1 MHKIFNSIN
10 EIIGNTPMLKTN
22 NLKQK
27 LSLKADIFAKCEFY
41 NPLFSIKDRAGLRII
56 ENALSQNNID
66 NDSIFVEATSGNIG
80 VAIAG
85 ICASKNLKAL
95 LIMPENTSLEKIKMI
110 KHLGADV
117 ILTPKEDGMDG
128 AIAKA
133 EMLAKKSNK
142 VILLKQF
149 TNQGCID
156 AHMFGTAPE
165 ILNDM
170 SGNIDVIIASVG
182 TSGTLTGIAQ
192 ALKTSNPD
200 LYVVAVE
207 PLASNVLN
215 NGPKGAHKIHGI
227 GAGFIPPLYKKEL
240 VNEVYDVSDEDAWD
254 MAKAIA
260 QTEGLPIGISSGAA
274 FVAAIDIASREE
286 FKDKNIVVILPD
298 AITNY
303 LSEL

>member
-1 MHKIFNSIN
+1 MRKIFDSIS
-10 EIIGNTPMLKTN
+10 EMIGSTPMLKIN
-22 NLKQK
+22 NLKEK
-27 LSLKADIFAKCEFY
+27 LSLKSNIFAKCEFY

-56 ENALSQNNID
+56 ENALQKNNID

-95 LIMPENTSLEKIKMI
+95 LVMPEDTSAEKVKMI

-117 ILTPKEDGMDG
+117 ILTPKSEGMNG
-128 AIAKA
+128 AIAKT
-133 EMLAKKSNK
+133 EMLANKSDK

-149 TNQGCID
+149 TNQASVD
-156 AHMFGTAPE
+156 AHMFGTATE

-170 SGNIDVIIASVG
+170 GGNIDVIIASVG
-182 TSGTLTGIAQ
+182 TSGTLTGVAQ

-215 NGPKGAHKIHGI
+215 GGSKGSHKIRGI
-227 GAGFIPPLYKKEL
+227 GAGFVPPLYKKEL
-240 VNEVYDVSDEDAWD
+240 VDEVFDVSDEDAWD

-260 QTEGLPIGISSGAA
+260 QTEGLPIGISSGAV
-274 FVAAIDIASREE
+274 FVAAVDIATREK

>member
-1 MHKIFNSIN
+1 MRKIFDSIS
-10 EIIGNTPMLKTN
+10 EMIGSTPMLKIN
-22 NLKQK
+22 NLKEK
-27 LSLKADIFAKCEFY
+27 LSLKSNIFAKCEFY

-56 ENALSQNNID
+56 EKALQKNNID

-95 LIMPENTSLEKIKMI
+95 LVMPEDTSAEKVKMI

-117 ILTPKEDGMDG
+117 ILTPKSEGMNG
-128 AIAKA
+128 AIAKT
-133 EMLAKKSNK
+133 EMLANKSDK

-149 TNQGCID
+149 TNQASVD
-156 AHMFGTAPE
+156 AHMFGTATE

-170 SGNIDVIIASVG
+170 GGNIDVIIASVG
-182 TSGTLTGIAQ
+182 TSGTLTGVAQ

-215 NGPKGAHKIHGI
+215 GGSKGSHKIRGI
-227 GAGFIPPLYKKEL
+227 GAGFVPPLYKKEL
-240 VNEVYDVSDEDAWD
+240 VDEVFDVSDEDAWD

-260 QTEGLPIGISSGAA
+260 QTEGLPIGISSGAV
-274 FVAAIDIASREE
+274 FVAAVDIATREK

>member
-1 MHKIFNSIN
+1 MRKIFDSIS
-10 EIIGNTPMLKTN
+10 EMIGSTPMLKIN
-22 NLKQK
+22 NLKEK
-27 LSLKADIFAKCEFY
+27 LSLKSNIFAKCEFY

-56 ENALSQNNID
+56 ENALQKNNID

-95 LIMPENTSLEKIKMI
+95 LVMPEDTSTEKVKMI

-117 ILTPKEDGMDG
+117 ILTPKSEGMNG
-128 AIAKA
+128 AIAKT
-133 EMLAKKSNK
+133 EMLANKSDK

-149 TNQGCID
+149 TNQASVD
-156 AHMFGTAPE
+156 AHMFGTATE

-170 SGNIDVIIASVG
+170 GGNIDVIIASVG
-182 TSGTLTGIAQ
+182 TSGTLTGVAQ

-215 NGPKGAHKIHGI
+215 GGPKGSHKIRGI
-227 GAGFIPPLYKKEL
+227 GAGFVPPLYKKEL
-240 VNEVYDVSDEDAWD
+240 VDEVFDVSDEDAWD

-260 QTEGLPIGISSGAA
+260 QTEGLPIGISSGAV
-274 FVAAIDIASREE
+274 FVAAVDIATREK

>member
-27 LSLKADIFAKCEFY
+27 LSLKANIFAKCEFY

-66 NDSIFVEATSGNIG
+66 NDSVFVEATSGNIG
-80 VAIAG
+80 IAIAG

-95 LIMPENTSLEKIKMI
+95 LLMPENTSLEKIKMI

-133 EMLAKKSNK
+133 EILAQKSNK

-156 AHMFGTAPE
+156 AHMFGTATE

-170 SGNIDVIIASVG
+170 GVD
-182 TSGTLTGIAQ
+182 TG
-192 ALKTSNPD
+192 L
-200 LYVVAVE
+200 
-207 PLASNVLN
+207 
-215 NGPKGAHKIHGI
+215 I
-227 GAGFIPPLYKKEL
+227 GKL
-240 VNEVYDVSDEDAWD
+240 
-254 MAKAIA
+254 
-260 QTEGLPIGISSGAA
+260 
-274 FVAAIDIASREE
+274 
-286 FKDKNIVVILPD
+286 FK
-298 AITNY
+298 
-303 LSEL
+303 

>member
-1 MHKIFNSIN
+1 MRKIFDSIS
-10 EIIGNTPMLKTN
+10 EMIGSTPMLKIN
-22 NLKQK
+22 NLKEK
-27 LSLKADIFAKCEFY
+27 LSLKSNIFAKCEFY

-56 ENALSQNNID
+56 ENALQKNNID

-95 LIMPENTSLEKIKMI
+95 LVMPEDTSAEKVKMI

-117 ILTPKEDGMDG
+117 ILTPKSEGMNG
-128 AIAKA
+128 AIAKT
-133 EMLAKKSNK
+133 EMLANKSDK

-149 TNQGCID
+149 TNQASVD
-156 AHMFGTAPE
+156 AHMFGTATE
-165 ILNDM
+165 ILNNM
-170 SGNIDVIIASVG
+170 GGNIDVIIASVG
-182 TSGTLTGIAQ
+182 TSGTLTGVAQ

-215 NGPKGAHKIHGI
+215 GGPKGSHKIRGI
-227 GAGFIPPLYKKEL
+227 GAGFVPPLYKKEL
-240 VNEVYDVSDEDAWD
+240 VDEVFDVSDEDAWD

-260 QTEGLPIGISSGAA
+260 QTEGLPIGISSGAV
-274 FVAAIDIASREE
+274 FVAAVDIATREK

>member
-1 MHKIFNSIN
+1 MRKIFDSIS
-10 EIIGNTPMLKTN
+10 EMIGSTPMLKIN
-22 NLKQK
+22 NFKKKLTLKGN
-27 LSLKADIFAKCEFY
+27 IFAKCEFY

-56 ENALSQNNID
+56 ENALQNNKID
-66 NDSIFVEATSGNIG
+66 KDSIFVEATSGNIG

-95 LIMPENTSLEKIKMI
+95 LVMPEDTSVEKIKMV

-117 ILTPKEDGMDG
+117 ILTPKDDGMSG
-128 AIAKA
+128 AIAKT
-133 EMLAKKSNK
+133 EILANKSDK

-149 TNQGCID
+149 VNQSCVD
-156 AHMFGTAPE
+156 AHLFGTATE

-170 SGNIDVIIASVG
+170 SGNIDAVIISVG
-182 TSGTLTGIAQ
+182 TSGTLTGVAQ
-192 ALKTSNPD
+192 ALKSSNPD

-207 PLASNVLN
+207 PLGSNVLN
-215 NGPKGAHKIHGI
+215 NGKKGSHKIKGI
-227 GAGFIPPLYKKEL
+227 GAGFVPPLYKKEL
-240 VNEVYDVSDEDAWD
+240 VDEVFDVSDEDAWD
-254 MAKAIA
+254 MTKAVA
-260 QTEGLPIGISSGAA
+260 QTEGLPIGISSGAV
-274 FVAAIDIASREE
+274 FVAAVDIATREE